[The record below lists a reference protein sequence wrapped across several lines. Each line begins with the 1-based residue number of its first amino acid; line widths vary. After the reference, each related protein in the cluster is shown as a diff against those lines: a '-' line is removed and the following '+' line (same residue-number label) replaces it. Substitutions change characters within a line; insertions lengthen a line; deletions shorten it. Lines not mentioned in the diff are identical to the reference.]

1 MSPSSSVHLTTLF
14 PERLH
19 GHLGYLK
26 INYFCLFG
34 FEVLCPSHHQFTLP
48 HFFLGGYLVI

>member
-26 INYFCLFG
+26 INYFCLFS
-34 FEVLCPSHHQFTLP
+34 FEVLCPSHHQFT
-48 HFFLGGYLVI
+48 